1 MTIGEGAEREMHGNL
16 DRSTATEWREHWPV
30 VLSSLFGIALLTV
43 YVYSTGIMIKPLE
56 EEFGWTRA
64 QISSGPTIVAVIG
77 CLAAPFMGA
86 AIDHFG
92 ARRIAIPG
100 VILLCASLAFLS
112 QATASIWSWWALWL
126 LVALAHPFIKPTVWV
141 AAVSS
146 VFTAGRGFALA
157 VALCGA
163 SVGSMVTPI
172 LTNYLIDGFG
182 WRLAYV
188 LTGALWISV
197 VLPLV
202 LFGFYG
208 ANDKRRVKSQKQQSP
223 EPSAPL
229 AGLAARESLLSSKF
243 VKVATAASVIAMCS
257 VAMTVNL
264 VPIFSED
271 GISREAGAWI
281 AGVTG
286 VSGVLGKLAGGI
298 LIDRL
303 NAGKVVGIMTAMPA
317 LSAALL
323 IFFPGDIPLAIAA
336 VALLGFALGVEF
348 DGVAYLTGRHFGLRN
363 FGLIYGTIAGLVA
376 LTSGIGPVLAN
387 HAYDV
392 TGSYLPLLWTVVP
405 LSLVSGLL
413 FLLLGP
419 YPEFPRADE

>member
-1 MTIGEGAEREMHGNL
+1 MKTETEMPDKL
-16 DRSTATEWREHWPV
+16 DGSAAAEWRENWPV
-30 VLSSLFGIALLTV
+30 VLSSVFGIGLLTV
-43 YVYSTGIMIKPLE
+43 YVYTTGIMIKPLE

-77 CLAAPFMGA
+77 CIAAPFMGA
-86 AIDHFG
+86 AIDRFG

-100 VILLCASLAFLS
+100 VICLCATIALLS
-112 QATASIWSWWALWL
+112 QSGPSIWSWWALWF

-146 VFTAGRGFALA
+146 VFSAGRGFALA
-157 VALCGA
+157 VALCGT

-188 LTGALWISV
+188 FTGAIWLAV

-208 ANDKRRVKSQKQQSP
+208 ANDKRRVLARKQQAAKAA
-223 EPSAPL
+223 APAAL
-229 AGLAARESLLSSKF
+229 TGLAAREALLSAKF
-243 VKVATAASVIAMCS
+243 AMIATAAAVISMCS

-271 GISREAGAWI
+271 GIDRATAAWI

-286 VSGVLGKLAGGI
+286 ISGRAGKLVGGW
-298 LIDRL
+298 LIDRFH
-303 NAGKVVGIMTAMPA
+303 AGRIVGTMTAMPA
-317 LSAALL
+317 LSALL
-323 IFFPGDIPLAIAA
+323 MILFPGDIGIAVGA

-348 DGVAYLTGRHFGLRN
+348 DGVAYLTSRHFGMRN

-376 LTSGIGPVLAN
+376 LTSGIGPVVAN

-392 TGSYLPLLWTVVP
+392 TGSYLPLLWSVVP
-405 LSLVSGLL
+405 LALVSGLL
-413 FLLLGP
+413 FLVLGP
-419 YPEFPRADE
+419 YPDRFEEPAPD

>member
-1 MTIGEGAEREMHGNL
+1 MQGKLVGSA
-16 DRSTATEWREHWPV
+16 ATEWREHWPV
-30 VLSSLFGIALLTV
+30 VLSSLFGVALLTV

-64 QISSGPTIVAVIG
+64 QISSGPSIVAVIG

-86 AIDHFG
+86 AIDRFG

-100 VILLCASLAFLS
+100 IICLCATLALLS
-112 QATASIWSWWALWL
+112 QATASIWSWWALWF

-188 LTGALWISV
+188 LTAAIWLIV

-202 LFGFYG
+202 LLGFYG
-208 ANDKRRVKSQKQQSP
+208 ANDKRRVQASQGKKLA
-223 EPSAPL
+223 EASAPL
-229 AGLAARESLLSSKF
+229 TGLAARESLLSTKF
-243 VKVATAASVIAMCS
+243 AKVATAASVIAMCS

-271 GISREAGAWI
+271 GIDRETGAWI

-286 VSGVLGKLAGGI
+286 VSGIMGKLVGGM

-303 NAGKVVGIMTAMPA
+303 NAGRVVGIMTAMPA
-317 LSAALL
+317 LSSLLL
-323 IFFPGDIPLAIAA
+323 ILFPGDILLSIAA

-348 DGVAYLTGRHFGLRN
+348 DGVAYLTSRHFGLRN

-405 LSLVSGLL
+405 LSLLSGLL
-413 FLLLGP
+413 FLILGP
-419 YPEFPRADE
+419 YPYWSKDQAPR

>member
-1 MTIGEGAEREMHGNL
+1 MHGKL
-16 DRSTATEWREHWPV
+16 EASAATEWREHWPV

-56 EEFGWTRA
+56 DEFGWTRA

-86 AIDHFG
+86 AIDRFG

-100 VILLCASLAFLS
+100 VVCLCATLALLS
-112 QATASIWSWWALWL
+112 QATASIWSWWALWF

-146 VFTAGRGFALA
+146 VFTVGRGFALA

-188 LTGALWISV
+188 LTAAFWLIV

-208 ANDKRRVKSQKQQSP
+208 ANDKRRVQQVKQQSDRP
-223 EPSAPL
+223 APPL
-229 AGLAARESLLSSKF
+229 TGLAARESLLSAKF
-243 VKVATAASVIAMCS
+243 AKVAAGAAVISMCS

-271 GISREAGAWI
+271 GISRETGAWI
-281 AGVTG
+281 AGVSG
-286 VSGVLGKLAGGI
+286 VSGVAGKLVGGM

-303 NAGKVVGIMTAMPA
+303 NAGRVVGIMTATPA
-317 LSAALL
+317 LSALLL

-405 LSLVSGLL
+405 LSLLSGLL
-413 FLLLGP
+413 FLILGP
-419 YPEFPRADE
+419 YPEFPRADD

>member
-1 MTIGEGAEREMHGNL
+1 MHGI
-16 DRSTATEWREHWPV
+16 RPATTAAEWRENWPV

-77 CLAAPFMGA
+77 CIAAPFMGA
-86 AIDHFG
+86 AIDRFG

-100 VILLCASLAFLS
+100 VICLCAALALLS
-112 QATASIWSWWALWL
+112 QSGPSIWSWWALWF

-146 VFTAGRGFALA
+146 VFTTGRGFALA

-172 LTNYLIDGFG
+172 LTNYLIDDFG
-182 WRLAYV
+182 WRMAYV
-188 LTGALWISV
+188 LTGAIWLAV

-202 LFGFYG
+202 FFGFFG
-208 ANDKRRVKSQKQQSP
+208 ATDKVRTKTAKQQADSP
-223 EPSAPL
+223 PAVL
-229 AGLAARESLLSSKF
+229 TGLEARESLQSFKF
-243 VKVATAASVIAMCS
+243 AKVATAAAIISMCS

-271 GISREAGAWI
+271 GIDRETGAWI

-286 VSGVLGKLAGGI
+286 ISGIVGKLAGGYM
-298 LIDRL
+298 IDRL
-303 NAGKVVGIMTAMPA
+303 NAGRVVGIMTAMPA
-317 LSAALL
+317 VSALL
-323 IFFPGDIPLAIAA
+323 LAVFPGDIPIAIGA

-348 DGVAYLTGRHFGLRN
+348 DGVAYLTSRHFGLRN

-392 TGSYLPLLWTVVP
+392 TSSYQPLLWAVVP
-405 LSLVSGLL
+405 LALISGLL
-413 FLLLGP
+413 FLILGP
-419 YPEFPRADE
+419 YPEFEPATGSEGAVQA

>member
-1 MTIGEGAEREMHGNL
+1 MAGKL
-16 DRSTATEWREHWPV
+16 DGSAAAEWREGWPV
-30 VLSSLFGIALLTV
+30 VLSSIFGIGLLTV
-43 YVYSTGIMIKPLE
+43 YVYTTGIMIKPLE

-77 CLAAPFMGA
+77 CIAAPFMGA
-86 AIDHFG
+86 AIDRFG
-92 ARRIAIPG
+92 PRRIAIPG
-100 VILLCASLAFLS
+100 VIFLCAALALLS
-112 QATASIWSWWALWL
+112 QAGPSIWSWWALWFV
-126 LVALAHPFIKPTVWV
+126 VAIVHPFIKPTVWV

-146 VFTAGRGFALA
+146 VFSSGRGFALA
-157 VALCGA
+157 VALCGT

-172 LTNYLIDGFG
+172 LTNTLIDSFG

-188 LTGALWISV
+188 FTGAIWVAV

-208 ANDKRRVKSQKQQSP
+208 ANDKHRVKTKEQP
-223 EPSAPL
+223 EAVPAAALS
-229 AGLAARESLLSSKF
+229 GLSAREALLSAKF
-243 VKVATAASVIAMCS
+243 AMVATAASVISMCS

-271 GISREAGAWI
+271 GISRETAAWI

-286 VSGVLGKLAGGI
+286 VSGIAGKLVGGW
-298 LIDRL
+298 LIDRF
-303 NAGKVVGIMTAMPA
+303 NAGIIVGTMTAMPA
-317 LSAALL
+317 FSALL
-323 IFFPGDIPLAIAA
+323 MIFFPGDIPVSIAA

-376 LTSGIGPVLAN
+376 LLSGIGPVLAN

-392 TGSYLPLLWTVVP
+392 TGSYLPMLWAVVP
-405 LSLVSGLL
+405 LALMSGLL
-413 FLLLGP
+413 FLVLGP
-419 YPEFPRADE
+419 YPDESDNPASEH